1 MASFTSET
9 RFCQSP
15 RKKKP
20 FSQGLAVLPEVT
32 ITLQEVKTFTY
43 AQLGKEVEIVN
54 SKKSVQSLFC

>member
-15 RKKKP
+15 RRKKS
-20 FSQGLAVLPEVT
+20 FSEGLEVLREVI

-43 AQLGKEVEIVN
+43 AQLGEEVEIVH